1 MKTGASAR
9 PFAGRA
15 GVSDQWGGGANG
27 NEDRLVGAAFKRSIR
42 FFPKLLKPLCRRFS
56 ASRLLCESED
66 LVVDDVIAVAA
77 PRVKHHCVVTRI
89 ARQKLRRQGE
99 AF

>member
-1 MKTGASAR
+1 DVIAIIERIFERFVDAAIHIHLEAAQKLHRMAFGHAML
-9 PFAGRA
+9 AGDA
-15 GVSDQWGGGANG
+15 ANG
-27 NEDRLVGAAFKRSIR
+27 NEDRLVGAAFKRSLR

-77 PRVKHHCVVTRI
+77 PRV
-89 ARQKLRRQGE
+89 
-99 AF
+99 